1 MRLKKTLGFIVKLL
15 ISAGLLA
22 YLFSVAD
29 IDQFVGRIASLG
41 PEFVVFGWVYYA
53 VCQWISAYRWQLF
66 LVAEGASVSV
76 YRLFKFYMVGMFL
89 NNFIPGGLGGDI
101 VKGYRLHQT
110 INNPNLAIVSV
121 FLERLTG
128 LVGLTVLAVAVS
140 PFNLVKLQSQTALLA
155 VAGSALFLLLL
166 MLVIWCPP
174 MARLNLWLSKKLF
187 PKALGEKI
195 AQLYMAL
202 YSFRNHRRTLLGATA
217 VSTVLQLMFAIYY
230 ALAAKA
236 LHIDVDPIYFILFL
250 PAITIVTMV
259 PLSIGGLGIREGV
272 MIGLFGSVGVSSAD
286 VLSISLSVYSINLLL
301 SLFGGLMMFERRK
314 AGNPREAT

>member
-1 MRLKKTLGFIVKLL
+1 MKKFFSFALKLL

-29 IDQFVGRIASLG
+29 IDQFVDRISGLG
-41 PEFVVFGWVYYA
+41 IEFVVFGWLYYA
-53 VCQWISAYRWQLF
+53 ICQWISAYRWRLF
-66 LVAEGASVSV
+66 LVAEGVRVSV
-76 YRLFKFYMVGMFL
+76 FRLFRFYMVGMFL

-101 VKGYRLHQT
+101 VKGYRLHKI

-128 LVGLTVLAVAVS
+128 LVGLTILAVAVS
-140 PFNLVKLQSQTALLA
+140 PFNLVKLQSQIALVA
-155 VAGSALFLLLL
+155 VAGSAIFLLLL
-166 MLVIWCPP
+166 MLIIWCPP

-187 PKALGEKI
+187 PKSFSEKI
-195 AQLYMAL
+195 NQLYMAL
-202 YSFRNHRRTLLGATA
+202 YSFRDHRRTLLGATA
-217 VSTVLQLMFAIYY
+217 VSTVLQLMFAVYY

-236 LHIDVDPIYFILFL
+236 LHIEVDPIYFILFL

-301 SLFGGLMMFERRK
+301 SLFGGLMMFERQK
-314 AGNPREAT
+314 SDQS